1 MSKRHTAELMDMR
14 GNEFTLDIYD
24 TEHTGSVH
32 TLTLTGDGFTIE
44 WDGDTDKTHPQIIGS
59 RCTMHLLNLDSD
71 TSNLLDDLSTASE
84 GRFRIEVHR
93 KPAGGTV
100 GLYWSGVILT
110 DMEREDRAFEFAD
123 IEATDDLANL
133 DGVQYR
139 NDSSDYTDQVTL
151 PVLISRV
158 LGGLRHLD
166 AWTSSAALFAVTD
179 HLQHE
184 DHTGA
189 PYLEKIIVNS
199 LKLRN
204 LDADGQPQ
212 YHTARELLEWIT
224 VMLSAV
230 VYQCDGLFIIEAATR
245 RADTTKTLETYTKSG
260 GNVGPVSTGT
270 HGLNV
275 AATGTTIKYTTN
287 LDEQNRTRLA
297 GWSTRQLPPLREVIA
312 EHKYDGFAPDWSGL
326 VPGTNFAGTYWD
338 ANQAENLSTGAVVTL
353 VFTYYL
359 NIGPDG
365 TNTSAAR
372 RLRGSLGYR
381 HGTIYAKRDSAPAQ
395 DSDGNTIQQEYNTAG
410 GELACFAYDN
420 EAPAYSS
427 TSSNRVQWFTDV
439 FDKKTG
445 GILTG
450 TVAVTFPS
458 ISGTPGTTQVGF
470 LNWETFNA
478 NGTSA
483 GPLSGSAGNGL
494 GAIYQ
499 MHGSAVLDGDDVLF
513 TRTNG
518 DANARE
524 SQDLGT
530 ALLADKLND
539 INNSTSLAT
548 WAVNPGG
555 DYVPSDPEW
564 SSTTFTGV
572 STAAL
577 DLACLEVLA
586 LRTTATELVRGR
598 MEADGAVLIQPLPS
612 SDNPASGTVVLTR
625 LVHYGAPAQFEV
637 EGYVHRLELNTGGEG
652 DDTDGDGF
660 TNARAIPG
668 SNVGDT
674 VPRRVRANVNGQL
687 ITLVQRL
694 EEVERQ
700 RIAELKKAAD
710 TRATADDVD
719 GRVTTLE
726 GLAQVSTLDDLTDVD
741 APAEGT
747 TDGDVLKYN
756 SSAGEWEARALD
768 PIPTATSDLT
778 NDSGFVTSNLASGD
792 QTISAGTTRK
802 IVLSGGG
809 GQQVFLNVEDGQGNT
824 LESIVAYGNGVV
836 IQEKFGALAI
846 RSTTIFQGSVALYE
860 AAGNGINSISI
871 KAPAAVSS
879 NKTFTLPDSYGTS
892 GQALT
897 TNGSGTLAW
906 ATVGGSG
913 GGVDVL
919 PLANVSGRYTWSS
932 ADDGERVHT
941 GNTSYGVFNFYN
953 FVSEPTSTVLR
964 NYSGTE
970 VVGTTSGT
978 MTPLHLIAYGIQ
990 MPTTGKKVRLDFMFR
1005 VQNAP
1010 TPSTWGFSLWSGDRS
1025 TSGTTTSATVTFR
1038 GQTGDIVVNPYANSR
1053 VYHGSFTTSAPI
1065 ADDMLMI
1072 LADNRAGALTSTVYM
1087 YATLAVYLVD

>member
-71 TSNLLDDLSTASE
+71 TGNLLDDLSTASE

-110 DMEREDRAFEFAD
+110 DMERDDTAFEFAD

-179 HLQHE
+179 HLQHD

-224 VMLSAV
+224 VMLGAV

-287 LDEQNRTRLA
+287 LDDQNRTRLA

-326 VPGTNFAGTYWD
+326 VPSTNFAGSYWD
-338 ANQAENLSTGAVVTL
+338 ANQAENLSPGAVVTL

-359 NIGPDG
+359 SIGPDG

-381 HGTIYAKRDSAPAQ
+381 HGTIYARRDSDPAE
-395 DSDGNTIQQEYNTAG
+395 DSDGNTIQQTYNTAG
-410 GELACFAYDN
+410 GNLSCFAYDN

-427 TSSNRVQWFTDV
+427 SSSNRVQWFTDV

-458 ISGTPGTTQVGF
+458 ITGTPGTTQVGF

-478 NGTSA
+478 NGSSA
-483 GPLSGSAGNGL
+483 GPLGGSAGNGL

-518 DANARE
+518 DSNARE

-539 INNSTSLAT
+539 INNSTGLAT

-612 SDNPASGTVVLTR
+612 SEHPASGTAVLTR

-710 TRATADDVD
+710 TKATADDVD
-719 GRVTTLE
+719 ERVNTLE
-726 GLAQVSTLDDLTDVD
+726 GLTQVQSLDDLTDVN

-747 TDGDVLKYN
+747 NDGDVLEYA
-756 SSAGEWEARALD
+756 SSPGEWVARAPD
-768 PIPTATSDLT
+768 PVPTATSDLT
-778 NDSGFVTSNLASGD
+778 NDSGFVTGNLATTDLTLAATRTVNGSGTRGMYFKNPATFEVRTSVNAGVLKVTPSTSTTD
-792 QTISAGTTRK
+792 LSGTVRVNSSTYGVGGGIRFQEFAAGGTSAVVLRAPGSLSSDVTFTLPSTDGTSGQVLQTNGSGALSFAT
-802 IVLSGGG
+802 VSGGG
-809 GQQVFLNVEDGQGNT
+809 GGSGYVLASHSMRASLYWVNRYYIGST
-824 LESIVAYGNGVV
+824 AYGWATDTAFSYG
-836 IQEKFGALAI
+836 QTS
-846 RSTTIFQGSVALYE
+846 STTLNDWYSHAGIILPTTCSTLKLFATLRNDSSTDNLSAHLFSFTRPNGSSSSRTLTSLGSVAVT
-860 AAGNGINSISI
+860 
-871 KAPAAVSS
+871 VSTQDLHY
-879 NKTFTLPDSYGTS
+879 N
-892 GQALT
+892 
-897 TNGSGTLAW
+897 
-906 ATVGGSG
+906 
-913 GGVDVL
+913 
-919 PLANVSGRYTWSS
+919 
-932 ADDGERVHT
+932 AD
-941 GNTSYGVFNFYN
+941 
-953 FVSEPTSTVLR
+953 
-964 NYSGTE
+964 
-970 VVGTTSGT
+970 
-978 MTPLHLIAYGIQ
+978 
-990 MPTTGKKVRLDFMFR
+990 
-1005 VQNAP
+1005 
-1010 TPSTWGFSLWSGDRS
+1010 
-1025 TSGTTTSATVTFR
+1025 ATVTGLNLSAGTCILLALR
-1038 GQTGDIVVNPYANSR
+1038 RTS
-1053 VYHGSFTTSAPI
+1053 GSNGTRYINASYTIHVTP
-1065 ADDMLMI
+1065 
-1072 LADNRAGALTSTVYM
+1072 
-1087 YATLAVYLVD
+1087 